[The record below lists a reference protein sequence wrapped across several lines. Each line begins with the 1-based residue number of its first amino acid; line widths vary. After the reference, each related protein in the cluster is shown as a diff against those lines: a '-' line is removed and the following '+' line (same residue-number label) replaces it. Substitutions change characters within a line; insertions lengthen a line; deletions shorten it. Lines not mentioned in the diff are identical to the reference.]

1 MNLLYD
7 KQRGFENKLSTREV
21 EAEGFHSR
29 STRAH
34 NMVKKGSGEHYLKSL
49 VGHWI
54 HLNISDSSKSYIIT
68 IETMRTNNK
77 VEIIE

>member
-1 MNLLYD
+1 M
-7 KQRGFENKLSTREV
+7 
-21 EAEGFHSR
+21 R
-29 STRAH
+29 STRTH

-49 VGHWI
+49 VGYRI